1 MPASSRPDSITSRVA
16 GGVAALAAGCV
27 LVALGFVLVWAV
39 ADVRARPPRGG
50 EGEALFEAARMRAHL
65 PLYTDPIA
73 GAWEQGA
80 PPARYYV
87 LYPPLWS
94 WALSLLPAPA
104 PSLGFGAA
112 LEVAR
117 LAALVSWLGAL
128 AFLVVRA
135 DADAR
140 RHALAFA
147 AFFASIF
154 NLALFAVAARPDALA
169 ALCAAVALGLAT
181 RHGGAGAVAGAL
193 FAVAAWTKP
202 TVIGLGAG
210 AIGAT
215 MLVAP
220 RLALRAAASVAAV
233 SLAIA
238 SLLDHVSGGAW
249 LRHLVA
255 ATLQPFDFG
264 HWLASVTHEAFFFF
278 APVAYALARAWKG
291 RADPRLVV
299 GFGALAGAFGC
310 AVVLVGKSG
319 SATNYWI
326 ESALGVVAITARTR
340 PPSLTARPALAGAAL
355 AQALWSGVASV
366 RSVPES
372 LAADARID
380 ALLAGARRTCGARDG
395 DFVLADEVG
404 VELLQNGR
412 SAANTYQLS
421 FLVRAGRFPVAP
433 WIADVTRSDVTCFV
447 EHFGAMRRV
456 PELSRALDARF
467 EAAAGTDGWA
477 IRRLRIRPL

>member
-1 MPASSRPDSITSRVA
+1 
-16 GGVAALAAGCV
+16 
-27 LVALGFVLVWAV
+27 VALVLVLVWAV
-39 ADVRARPPRGG
+39 ADVRARPPMGG

-73 GAWEQGA
+73 GAWDQGA

-104 PSLGFGAA
+104 LSYGFGAA
-112 LEVAR
+112 LVFAR
-117 LAALVSWLGAL
+117 LAALACWLGAL
-128 AFLVVRA
+128 VVLVARA
-135 DADAR
+135 DVGAR
-140 RHALAFA
+140 WHALAFA

-154 NLALFAVAARPDALA
+154 NLALFAVAARPDSLA
-169 ALCAAVALGLAT
+169 ALCAAVALERAT
-181 RHGGAGAVAGAL
+181 RHGGVDAVAGAL

-202 TVIGLGAG
+202 TVVGLGAG

-215 MLVAP
+215 VLVAP
-220 RLALRAAASVAAV
+220 RLAVRACASAAAV

-238 SLLDHVSGGAW
+238 WLLDHASGGVW
-249 LRHLVA
+249 LRHLLA

-278 APVAYALARAWKG
+278 APVAYAAARAWKG
-291 RADPRLVV
+291 RDDPRLAV
-299 GFGALAGAFGC
+299 GLGALAGAFGC
-310 AVVLVGKSG
+310 AFVLVGKSG

-326 ESALGVVAITARTR
+326 ESALGVVAIAARTP
-340 PPSLTARPALAGAAL
+340 PPSLTARPALAAAAL

-372 LAADARID
+372 IAADARID
-380 ALLAGARRTCGARDG
+380 ALLASARRTCSARAG

-421 FLVRAGRFPVAP
+421 FLARAGRFPVAP
-433 WIADVTRSDVTCFV
+433 WIADVTRPDVTCFI

-477 IRRLRIRPL
+477 VRRLRIRPL